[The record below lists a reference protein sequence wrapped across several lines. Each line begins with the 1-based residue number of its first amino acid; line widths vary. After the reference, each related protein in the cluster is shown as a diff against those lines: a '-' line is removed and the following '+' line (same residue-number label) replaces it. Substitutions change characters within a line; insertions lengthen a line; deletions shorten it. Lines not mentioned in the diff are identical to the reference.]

1 MTFKKVSLIS
11 LFGVLAILSLRE
23 AVVTGMSESQAAEPS
38 AAPALIEPAAGI
50 QGAPPPPASFNE
62 TLTAASGAFND
73 AVRISPGK
81 SEIIHLEQDA
91 ASVIV
96 SNPAHAAIMLDSPR
110 VLIVLPRAPGATSFT
125 VLDATGKTIME
136 KKVIVSSGREPY
148 VRVRKICTGGDPG
161 CAPSSYYYCPD
172 GCYEV
177 STGLISQT
185 GSSAVPDIP
194 ADASSASTAQT
205 QDTTQG
211 TGDEGE
217 EEVPED
223 VIDENTG
230 TGTSTST
237 PTPPPLP
244 ANGATGGE
252 Q

>member
-11 LFGVLAILSLRE
+11 LLGVLAILLMRE
-23 AVVTGMSESQAAEPS
+23 AVMTGPATSQAAELSTPN
-38 AAPALIEPAAGI
+38 LIEPASGV
-50 QGAPPPPASFNE
+50 QSAPPPPASFNE
-62 TLTAASGAFND
+62 TLAETSSNFNE

-91 ASVIV
+91 ASIIV

-125 VLDATGKTIME
+125 VLDSSGKTIME
-136 KKVIVSSGREPY
+136 KKVIVSNGREPY
-148 VRVRKICTGGDPG
+148 VRVRKICTGGDPA

-177 STGLISQT
+177 STSAISQA
-185 GSSAVPDIP
+185 GSSTVPDIP
-194 ADASSASTAQT
+194 AATSSSSAATTSPAQP
-205 QDTTQG
+205 G
-211 TGDEGE
+211 SDEGE
-217 EEVPED
+217 EEVP
-223 VIDENTG
+223 DEGMIEEGAGET
-230 TGTSTST
+230 TSHGT

-244 ANGATGGE
+244 SNDATGGG